1 MQTDRDEGAMKLILA
16 KPEHAGAIA
25 DFYRATHGPNF
36 LHQEMFSAQTVE
48 QLITDEELA
57 VVVASSDK
65 RIIGCG
71 LGFLRPWNQSLEIG
85 ALSVGDIPERAE
97 VGKAL
102 FEAVRRLGLKS
113 YGVVSFRASTENSFK
128 RGRSIGATCWGYR
141 PAPGSDS
148 IEDAE
153 LVLGFFNPDGRNR
166 RAEPPSN
173 VITNMPFAARIV
185 RALEGAEQNVPY
197 PKNYPVGCPRGTG
210 APVIS
215 GRIWPTYH
223 SKGNYIT
230 IENAAGSAPVE
241 IIKEFTAMVLKK
253 GVRDVRLTLPVNLDE
268 AFVDLVDHG
277 FRPVA
282 YLPGWFLRGAN
293 RFDCIE
299 LVLNPPKMPARPSSF
314 ISNAVAK
321 IHEGLNVSV

>member
-1 MQTDRDEGAMKLILA
+1 MKLILA
-16 KPEHAGAIA
+16 KPEHAQAIS
-25 DFYRATHGPNF
+25 DFYRATHGKSF
-36 LHQEMFSAQTVE
+36 LHQEMFSAPTVE
-48 QLITDEELA
+48 QLLIDEELA
-57 VVVASSDK
+57 VVVASHQK
-65 RIIGCG
+65 QILGCG

-85 ALSVGDIPERAE
+85 ALSVGDIPQRAE

-113 YGVVSFRASTENSFK
+113 YGVVFFRASTESSFK

-141 PAPGSDS
+141 PAPGSES
-148 IEDAE
+148 VEDAE
-153 LVLGFFNPDGRNR
+153 LMLGFYNPQGRNR

-173 VITNMPFAARIV
+173 MITNMSFAARIV
-185 RALEGAEQNVPY
+185 RALEDGEQHVPY
-197 PKNYPVGCPRGTG
+197 PKSFPVGCPRGTG

-223 SKGNYIT
+223 SRGNYIT

-241 IIKEFTAMVLKK
+241 IIKEFTAMVRKK
-253 GVRDVRLTLPVNLDE
+253 GVRDVRLTLPVNQE
-268 AFVDLVDHG
+268 QAFVDLLDFG
-277 FRPVA
+277 FDPIA
-282 YLPGWFLRGAN
+282 YLPGWYLRGAN

-299 LVLNPPKMPARPSSF
+299 LVSSALRMPAQPSSF

-321 IHEGLNVSV
+321 IRDGFVVSA